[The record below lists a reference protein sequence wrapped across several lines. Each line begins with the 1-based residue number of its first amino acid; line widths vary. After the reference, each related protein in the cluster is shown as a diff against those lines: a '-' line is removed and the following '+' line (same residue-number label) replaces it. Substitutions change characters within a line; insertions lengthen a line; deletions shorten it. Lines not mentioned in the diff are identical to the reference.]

1 MAEAGGLNPLQ
12 HGFESHR
19 GHCTYCLARQARS
32 ARIAPWSAPALS
44 SFGDEKHV
52 PFLLLSAARGAIR
65 VLIASLA
72 KLALSNGSLRSLRCS
87 LGAAVFVEADKRLF
101 QRTSSALEAF
111 RRLLL
116 QIGGANI
123 AGRGSRLGA
132 RLLCR
137 RSGTKNM
144 SPFSPSVRR
153 VARSGFDTG
162 RALLNAPPRRF

>member
-1 MAEAGGLNPLQ
+1 MGSNPIGG
-12 HGFESHR
+12 
-19 GHCTYCLARQARS
+19 T
-32 ARIAPWSAPALS
+32 
-44 SFGDEKHV
+44 
-52 PFLLLSAARGAIR
+52 

-137 RSGTKNM
+137 RSGTKTC
-144 SPFSPSVRR
+144 PFLPLSATRGAIR
-153 VARSGFDTG
+153 V
-162 RALLNAPPRRF
+162 